1 MRYLAIA
8 FCAVVLMASGCDNDV
23 TGPSGLD
30 SSRDL
35 WTYVGSWQGD
45 ARGSLHFG
53 GQLIYPM
60 EIWTADLL
68 QSTENEKRY
77 LLHVEWTDELDNTG
91 IAIINYYI
99 QPDGMLLPAWTGGI
113 YLLDPSGS
121 VYYRIA
127 WIDSSLNLA
136 LESGPFTGK
145 WWASGPPS
153 SEGTTQGFRVWPELA
168 D

>member
-1 MRYLAIA
+1 M
-8 FCAVVLMASGCDNDV
+8 
-23 TGPSGLD
+23 
-30 SSRDL
+30 
-35 WTYVGSWQGD
+35 
-45 ARGSLHFG
+45 HFG

-60 EIWTADLL
+60 EVWTADLL
-68 QSTENEKRY
+68 QSTENEKHY
-77 LLHVEWTDELDNTG
+77 LLGVDRTDELGNTG

-127 WIDSSLNLA
+127 WIDSSLDLGSEA
-136 LESGPFTGK
+136 GPFTGK
-145 WWASGPPS
+145 WWASTGPS
-153 SEGTTQGFRVWPELA
+153 SEGTTKGYRVWPERT